1 MKSVKSA
8 GDRFLAVV
16 AYLIVILAVM
26 STTVMW
32 NYLKGA
38 FIPIGTYRYLLLG
51 IGVFLFLITNSYNF
65 KDLSFIVLTVCYLLI
80 FIFFSLANP
89 F

>member
-32 NYLKGA
+32 NYL
-38 FIPIGTYRYLLLG
+38 
-51 IGVFLFLITNSYNF
+51 
-65 KDLSFIVLTVCYLLI
+65 
-80 FIFFSLANP
+80 
-89 F
+89 